1 MSQTH
6 AEKLTACEA
15 ERDQVN
21 DDFAH
26 FETAASEETFSGH
39 LRQAI
44 HRGPLPLTVL
54 MQRTGIDKNAL
65 VAFLRGDAPLPS
77 DAIDRIA
84 AVLGLALQPT
94 ATAAE

>member
-6 AEKLTACEA
+6 AEKLDAFEA

-21 DDFAH
+21 DDFIH
-26 FETAASEETFSGH
+26 FETAAAEETFSGK

-44 HRGPLPLTVL
+44 HRGPLPLSVL
-54 MQRTGIDKNAL
+54 MQRTGIEKEAL

-84 AVLGLALQPT
+84 DVLGLALQP
-94 ATAAE
+94 AAAD